1 MSRLTFTF
9 TLALTFAV
17 VLTRGA
23 LGLVGHA
30 LRRARGALVVA
41 GGLLFV
47 GATGCVA
54 PGPELII
61 EQAAEAARNNDRE
74 ALLACFTPRSRPLI
88 ETWWHKTDE
97 HNPALARLGANEV
110 EVTGVQIISSRD
122 YMPERAVIQIREG
135 QDTARVYAHRLGG
148 MWRIDLLDTERA
160 MFGYASDP

>member
-1 MSRLTFTF
+1 MSRLVFG
-9 TLALTFAV
+9 LALLGTARGSRALAV
-17 VLTRGA
+17 AIL
-23 LGLVGHA
+23 
-30 LRRARGALVVA
+30 GALVVA
-41 GGLLFV
+41 
-47 GATGCVA
+47 AAPGCVA

-61 EQAAEAARNNDRE
+61 EQAAEAARDNDRE

-88 ETWWHKTDE
+88 ETWWQTTDT
-97 HNPALARLGANEV
+97 HNPALARLGANDV

-122 YMPERAVIQIREG
+122 YMPERAVIQIQEG